1 MMWVWVAA
9 AAHAAQVQLVVEP
22 THLVQGQTGTVRLN
36 VVLDGREHFDTRLVP
51 PLPTGNGLRASY
63 SSNVSQVQRVNLG
76 QMTRIVQYQYTLAAG
91 APGDWDVGPVELKM
105 ADGSVIRA
113 QAVQVHVTERPA
125 EMAKETSVTAV
136 LHTTRPAGTEGTPRA
151 WEGQVLTYER
161 RVESRSRQTR
171 VSWSDPNLEGL
182 RPVHLGAPEERRF
195 AIEDPD
201 GTVDVIR
208 AIYPL
213 VATGLG
219 HHDLGPATA
228 TIQVPSRNGGGFFGL
243 RTEVLMSDPV
253 VLDVDRLPP
262 APPGFSGLVGDFTL
276 NSRLDATR
284 VVTGQ
289 SVPWTLVLT
298 GDGSLEGAE
307 LPPFEAPGFSVYDS
321 NPRIEARVEGE
332 GYLSSATFSRVLV
345 PTEVGEVDLPDL
357 DLVVFSPSKGE
368 YQHLR
373 VDLPTLT
380 VEQGKEGD
388 GTVTTFGQAPAEG
401 AADPNVPRPPMAT
414 GRATAPS
421 LRPVLVPAL
430 LAALAPGVGLLLKD
444 LVSALLVRRRSRAS
458 EERPP
463 TAAELVAALPD
474 DPAERLAVLDHALRL
489 CEVAGSAPDEIRE
502 LRKRLGRVRF
512 GGGEADPTLED
523 DIRRLVL
530 RVDREAA

>member
-1 MMWVWVAA
+1 MMVWVAA
-9 AAHAAQVQLVVEP
+9 AAQAAQVQLVVEP
-22 THLVQGQTGTVRLN
+22 TRLVQGQRGTVRLN

-51 PLPTGNGLRASY
+51 PLPTGNGLRATFV
-63 SSNVSQVQRVNLG
+63 SNVSQVQRVNLG
-76 QMTRIVQYQYTLAAG
+76 QMTRVVQYQYTLDAG
-91 APGDWDVGPVELKM
+91 KAGDWDVGPVELKM
-105 ADGSVIRA
+105 ADGTVVRA
-113 QAVQVHVTERPA
+113 PLVRVHVSERPEQA
-125 EMAKETSVTAV
+125 AMETSVSAA
-136 LHTTRPAGTEGTPRA
+136 LHTTRPAGADGTPRA

-182 RPVHLGAPEERRF
+182 RPVHLGAPEERHF
-195 AIEDPD
+195 TIEDPD

-208 AIYPL
+208 AVYPL

-228 TIQVPSRNGGGFFGL
+228 TIQVPSRSGGGFFGAY

-276 NSRLDATR
+276 NSRLDASR

-321 NPRIEARVEGE
+321 NPRIEARVDGE

-357 DLVVFSPSKGE
+357 DLVVFSPSKGAYE
-368 YQHLR
+368 HLR
-373 VDLPTLT
+373 VELPTLT
-380 VEQGKEGD
+380 VQQGKEGD
-388 GTVTTFGQAPAEG
+388 GAVTTFGQAPVEG
-401 AADPNVPRPPMAT
+401 AADPNVPRPPMAS
-414 GRATAPS
+414 GRASAMS
-421 LRPVLVPAL
+421 LRPLLIPAL
-430 LAALAPGVGLLLKD
+430 LAALVPGVGLLLKD
-444 LVSALLVRRRSRAS
+444 VVAFALARRRSRVT

-463 TAAELVAALPD
+463 TAAELVAALPA
-474 DPAERLAVLDHALRL
+474 DPAERLAVLDQALRL
-489 CEVAGSAPDEIRE
+489 CEVAASSPEEIRE

-512 GGGEADPTLED
+512 GGGEPDPTLED
-523 DIRRLVL
+523 DIRRLVQ

>member
-1 MMWVWVAA
+1 MLLWVAA
-9 AAHAAQVQLVVEP
+9 AAQAAQVQLVVEP
-22 THLVQGQTGTVRLN
+22 TRLVQGQTGTARLLI
-36 VVLDGREHFDTRLVP
+36 VLEGREHFDTGLVP
-51 PLPTGNGLRASY
+51 PLPTGHGLRASY
-63 SSNVSQVQRVNLG
+63 AGTQSQVQRINLG
-76 QMTRIVQYQYTLAAG
+76 QMTRVLQYQYTLAAG
-91 APGDWDVGPVELKM
+91 AEGDWEVGPVELKM
-105 ADGSVIRA
+105 ADGTVQRA
-113 QAVQVHVTERPA
+113 EAVSVHVSERPA
-125 EMAKETSVTAV
+125 EAAKETSVTAV
-136 LHTTRPAGTEGTPRA
+136 LHTTRPAGADGAPRA

-161 RVESRSRQTR
+161 RVESRSPQTR

-195 AIEDPD
+195 RIEDPD

-208 AIYPL
+208 AVYPL

-228 TIQVPSRNGGGFFGL
+228 TIQVPSRGGGSFFGL

-253 VLDVDRLPP
+253 VLDVDKLPS

-276 NSRLDATR
+276 SSRLDATR

-321 NPRIEARVEGE
+321 NPRVEARVEGE

-357 DLVVFSPSKGE
+357 DLVVFSPSKGAYE
-368 YQHLR
+368 HLR
-373 VDLPTLT
+373 VDLPTLV

-388 GTVTTFGQAPAEG
+388 GAVTTFGQAPVDG
-401 AADPNVPRPPMAT
+401 AADPDVPRPPMAW

-430 LAALAPGVGLLLKD
+430 LAALAPGLGLLLKD
-444 LVSALLVRRRSRAS
+444 IVSAVVARRRSRVV
-458 EERPP
+458 EDRPP
-463 TAAELVAALPD
+463 TAAELLAALPTE
-474 DPAERLAVLDHALRL
+474 PGERLAVLDHALRL
-489 CEVAGSAPDEIRE
+489 CEAATSDPAEIRE

-512 GGGEADPTLED
+512 GGGEPDPSLEE

-530 RVDREAA
+530 RVHREAA